1 MERFTLKQT
10 HALLDVLESKDW
22 RELLE
27 EMIVL
32 YGYDE
37 NTEEL
42 EAQ

>member
-1 MERFTLKQT
+1 MDSFTLKQT
-10 HALLDVLESKDW
+10 HALADALEARDW
-22 RELLE
+22 QALE
-27 EMIVL
+27 ELVVM